1 MEEKRQIMIVTGM
14 SGAGKTVAMQAFED
28 MGFLTTD
35 NLPAGLLP
43 QFFEM
48 VKNSETVQNVALGV
62 DVRSIGLIGDIVE
75 LLKSDQINA
84 NTLFLDATDQELVAR
99 YKESRRQHPLAQD
112 GRVVEGLIEERK
124 ILEPIKR
131 HAKLVIDTSDLSSR
145 QLRKMLFEEFS
156 NGEHK
161 APFNLQ
167 VMSFGFKYG
176 LPLDADIV
184 WDVRFLKN
192 PFYDK
197 DLRDLTG
204 LDKAVY
210 DYVMTTDGA
219 EDFFV
224 QYLKLLQLTIPRY
237 ITEGKTSLVIA
248 IGCTGGQHR
257 SVAFAERIGHALE
270 GQYQTRVTHRDI
282 ELRKESSVRSW
293 RKKS

>member
-1 MEEKRQIMIVTGM
+1 MEDKRQIVIVTGM

>member
-1 MEEKRQIMIVTGM
+1 MEEKRQIVIVTGM

-124 ILEPIKR
+124 ILEPIKH

-219 EDFFV
+219 EEFFV